1 MSEVLRG
8 QDVATNHFIFSA
20 SCVQQ
25 TKTGNRNQIK
35 VINLHPQN
43 ETMHLSDDKKTHQTF
58 AKYQIEDKSLGSFFP
73 SQSNPSKLH
82 CGVWQSLNTS
92 VDMLTNF
99 FLLPTISFHFYLT
112 NNSYTFTEELL
123 AQTTTKFTLTFS
135 KDLLNF
141 LLVGCF
147 EDIIQTPIVK
157 YQIEDKSS
165 CSFFPYQIKP
175 EQVAL

>member
-58 AKYQIEDKSLGSFFP
+58 AKYQIEDKSSGFFFLP
-73 SQSNPSKLH
+73 IKNPNKLH

-92 VDMLTNF
+92 EEKLFVP
-99 FLLPTISFHFYLT
+99 PTFHFI
-112 NNSYTFTEELL
+112 SIWHKTFIHL
-123 AQTTTKFTLTFS
+123 Q
-135 KDLLNF
+135 
-141 LLVGCF
+141 
-147 EDIIQTPIVK
+147 
-157 YQIEDKSS
+157 KSS
-165 CSFFPYQIKP
+165 WRKRLLSLLWRF
-175 EQVAL
+175 LNT

>member
-8 QDVATNHFIFSA
+8 QDVGTNHFIFSA

-99 FLLPTISFHFYLT
+99 FLPFHFYLT

-165 CSFFPYQIKP
+165 GSFFPYQIKP